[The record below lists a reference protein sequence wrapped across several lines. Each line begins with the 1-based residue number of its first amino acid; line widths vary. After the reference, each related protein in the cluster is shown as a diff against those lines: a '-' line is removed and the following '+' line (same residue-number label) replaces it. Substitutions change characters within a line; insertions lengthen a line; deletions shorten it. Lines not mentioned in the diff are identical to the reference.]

1 MLSQGCLLVM
11 SSNLKKHRNS
21 DILGSLLRDVS
32 RSFYLTLRVLPL
44 PIRRPI
50 GVAYLLARAADT
62 IADTEIIIAKQ
73 RVTILKHFRQA
84 VESSAVASEL
94 LTEIN
99 NVIQKQEHKG
109 ERLLLERLDD
119 VFLSLSQL
127 SDDDRREVIAVVM
140 TLTDGMLF
148 DLQTFPPERSGSA
161 VALPDAQALDRYT
174 YLVAGCVGEFWS
186 NICFAHDKRLRVWD
200 LPKQQALGV
209 QFGKALQLTNILR
222 DVAEDLRLGRCYLPA
237 DQLTALNLSAEVLL
251 DSTQSTALRPLHH
264 QWIARTLDHYA
275 AAEHYILNTP
285 RRCLLLR
292 LATLWPVLIG
302 LHTLQLIASHG
313 DYLNPEVRVKVKRSE
328 VYRLILAS
336 LFVVGSNV
344 AIKQWLRRLRRRVTN
359 SLISH

>member
-1 MLSQGCLLVM
+1 M
-11 SSNLKKHRNS
+11 SSNPQKQRCS
-21 DILGSLLRDVS
+21 DVLGSLLRDVS

-44 PIRRPI
+44 PIRMPI
-50 GVAYLLARAADT
+50 GIAYLLARAADT
-62 IADTEIIIAKQ
+62 VADTEIIAANQ
-73 RVTILKHFRQA
+73 RVTILNLLRQA
-84 VESSAVASEL
+84 VEGGGVAVGEL
-94 LTEIN
+94 LGEVN
-99 NVIQKQEHKG
+99 KVIQKQQHRG
-109 ERLLLERLDD
+109 ERLLLEQLDE
-119 VFLSLSQL
+119 VFLSLFQL

-148 DLQTFPPERSGSA
+148 DLQTFPPEESA
-161 VALPDAQALDRYT
+161 SVMALEDAQALDRYT

-222 DVAEDLRLGRCYLPA
+222 DVAEDLRLGRCYLPQ
-237 DQLTALNLSAEVLL
+237 DQLAALNLSAKMLL

-264 QWIARTLDHYA
+264 QWIAQTLDHYA

-302 LHTLQLIASHG
+302 LHTLQLVASQG
-313 DYLNPEVRVKVKRSE
+313 DYLNPEVRVKVTRSK
-328 VYRLILAS
+328 VYRLIFAS